1 MMLILLIVA
10 QATATC
16 LSYTDRAYGFST
28 TTTDEEEFFTDY
40 YKVPPRVEAI
50 VELTLCTSPTGV
62 LTGL

>member
-28 TTTDEEEFFTDY
+28 TTDEEEFFTDY
-40 YKVPPRVEAI
+40 YKVPSRGVAN